1 MFPDTCRFC
10 EHVNPPDAKFC
21 NACGGALH
29 LVPCSRCGAVND
41 VTATSCYQCHSPLP
55 GRGNS
60 APEVPQPAAEAP
72 RALPRP
78 RTRIIVGTA
87 IFAVVVGA
95 GYLSYRQASI
105 PGETQSLDTSNRVD
119 NRSGFDSAGAI
130 PGNAIASNMTP
141 AKRGD
146 SVRTVSTATEQPKIP
161 LAGAAPA
168 AASQPPERRQP
179 VEPRAAKAATT
190 PVARLKSTNEGRV
203 AERAPSRQEACTK
216 AVAALGLCTLKP
228 AQEMGTA
235 SAATVKPVIARSE
248 ANDPGKAGKREVQR
262 QDACTDGVAA
272 LGLCAPGPKQEG
284 K

>member
-60 APEVPQPAAEAP
+60 TPEIPQPAAELPKAAP
-72 RALPRP
+72 RS
-78 RTRIIVGTA
+78 RTRAIVGTA
-87 IFAVVVGA
+87 IFAVVVVA
-95 GYLSYRQASI
+95 GYFSYRQAWI
-105 PGETQSLDTSNRVD
+105 LDEAQSLVTSSRVD
-119 NRSGFDSAGAI
+119 NRGGFDTANAI
-130 PGNAIASNMTP
+130 PGNAIASDMTP
-141 AKRGD
+141 GKRD
-146 SVRTVSTATEQPKIP
+146 DNTRSVSTAATQSKIP

-168 AASQPPERRQP
+168 ANQPPERRQP
-179 VEPRAAKAATT
+179 VESRAARVATA
-190 PVARLKSTNEGRV
+190 PVARVKSTNEGRV
-203 AERAPSRQEACTK
+203 AERAPLRLKACTK
-216 AVAALGLCTLKP
+216 EAAALGLCTLKP

-235 SAATVKPVIARSE
+235 SAATVKPAIARSK
-248 ANDPGKAGKREVQR
+248 AGDAGKAGQREAQR